1 MKKKAIILG
10 AGPVGLISGWLLS
23 SKGWDVKLFEAKS
36 LVGGMCRSW
45 KWDDFIVDTGPHIFH
60 TPDKKLWNFWKKE
73 FGNLLHTG
81 KYWSKN
87 THNEDFSKLYDYPLS
102 IESLNNYGDKLK
114 NKILKEIKN
123 LKTTNKSFTK
133 NFKEHITAQVGPTLT
148 EMFFSNYPQ
157 KVWGIKTEN
166 ITSEWAPKRIKFRRK
181 IEPFFSGEYTAV
193 GKYGTGSI
201 YNLIKDKIL
210 ENGGK
215 IFLNHAVKNFRKNN
229 YKIKEIIFDNSKKL
243 LINNDDTIIS
253 SLPITYTSKLL
264 GTKSKLKFRGVRSVF
279 VSVKKSR
286 VLPKN
291 CHWIYYSSKNIIF
304 NRVSEHKLMSKFVSP
319 SNKTYLTCEISY
331 SKNDYVD
338 SLDFKKISKL
348 VSQDLVKVGLIKKDE
363 ILNISENKENFVYP
377 VQFTDYKYE
386 LSKAISVVEKFNN
399 LFSLG
404 TGGEFNYS
412 DSQIIFHKVMD
423 LVKNLDSKESIE
435 NQVIKDYSNIVLNE
449 KVKLGKYTVGDK
461 EPVYVIAEAG
471 LNHNGDCKLGIKLI
485 DEAKKIGCNAIKFQS
500 FNPSER
506 VSKEVKSAKYSEKA
520 DGLQED
526 IFEMFSRLSLSQSD
540 TKKLFNYAKKKKI
553 DIFSTPF
560 DIKSVDYLEKL
571 GVKFYKLASVDLVNI
586 PLIKKLGNTQKPLI
600 ISTGMSNLGAIEDA
614 VEAFKKT
621 GNNNL
626 ILLHC
631 LSSYPA
637 NEKEMN
643 LNAIKTLKRTF
654 NIPVGLSDHYP
665 GIDISLMSIGL
676 GANIIERHFTLDKSL
691 EGPDHIL
698 SSEPDELNQLIKIAS
713 QSNLILGDGQKR
725 IQPSEYLVIN
735 TQRKSLY
742 ATKNLKVG
750 DKLSLNKII
759 VKGPGGGILPKY
771 IPLIENRV
779 IRKPIKKD
787 HPITWE
793 NI

>member
-1 MKKKAIILG
+1 
-10 AGPVGLISGWLLS
+10 
-23 SKGWDVKLFEAKS
+23 
-36 LVGGMCRSW
+36 
-45 KWDDFIVDTGPHIFH
+45 
-60 TPDKKLWNFWKKE
+60 
-73 FGNLLHTG
+73 
-81 KYWSKN
+81 
-87 THNEDFSKLYDYPLS
+87 
-102 IESLNNYGDKLK
+102 
-114 NKILKEIKN
+114 
-123 LKTTNKSFTK
+123 
-133 NFKEHITAQVGPTLT
+133 
-148 EMFFSNYPQ
+148 
-157 KVWGIKTEN
+157 
-166 ITSEWAPKRIKFRRK
+166 
-181 IEPFFSGEYTAV
+181 
-193 GKYGTGSI
+193 
-201 YNLIKDKIL
+201 
-210 ENGGK
+210 
-215 IFLNHAVKNFRKNN
+215 
-229 YKIKEIIFDNSKKL
+229 
-243 LINNDDTIIS
+243 
-253 SLPITYTSKLL
+253 
-264 GTKSKLKFRGVRSVF
+264 
-279 VSVKKSR
+279 
-286 VLPKN
+286 
-291 CHWIYYSSKNIIF
+291 
-304 NRVSEHKLMSKFVSP
+304 
-319 SNKTYLTCEISY
+319 
-331 SKNDYVD
+331 
-338 SLDFKKISKL
+338 
-348 VSQDLVKVGLIKKDE
+348 
-363 ILNISENKENFVYP
+363 
-377 VQFTDYKYE
+377 
-386 LSKAISVVEKFNN
+386 
-399 LFSLG
+399 
-404 TGGEFNYS
+404 
-412 DSQIIFHKVMD
+412 
-423 LVKNLDSKESIE
+423 
-435 NQVIKDYSNIVLNE
+435 
-449 KVKLGKYTVGDK
+449 
-461 EPVYVIAEAG
+461 
-471 LNHNGDCKLGIKLI
+471 
-485 DEAKKIGCNAIKFQS
+485 
-500 FNPSER
+500 
-506 VSKEVKSAKYSEKA
+506 
-520 DGLQED
+520 
-526 IFEMFSRLSLSQSD
+526 MFSRLSLSQSD

-600 ISTGMSNLGAIEDA
+600 MSTGMSNLGVIEDA

-698 SSEPDELNQLIKIAS
+698 SSEPEELNQLIKIAS

-742 ATKNLKVG
+742 AAKNLKVG

-771 IPLIENRV
+771 ISLIENRI